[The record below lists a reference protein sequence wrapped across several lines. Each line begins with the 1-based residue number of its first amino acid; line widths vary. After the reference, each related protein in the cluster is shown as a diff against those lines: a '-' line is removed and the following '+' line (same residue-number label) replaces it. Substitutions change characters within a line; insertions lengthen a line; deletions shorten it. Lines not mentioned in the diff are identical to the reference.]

1 MIDTHTHSTFSP
13 DATASMA
20 EMAAA
25 AERIDLAGLA
35 FTDHVEWVPEDEAY
49 EFMAP
54 DAYFAE
60 LTALRDHYA
69 SRLTLLAGAEL
80 GNPHEFPAEAA
91 AFVQAY
97 PWDIVLGSIHWIDHK
112 PGWYASTY
120 KNMGGLDAAYEQYF
134 GDLAALVEEG
144 EFDVLAHFDMV
155 RRDSWAL
162 FEELLPL
169 EPYAE
174 QIRAILRRLIERGKG
189 IEINT
194 SGLRKGMATTQP
206 DLTILTWYRE
216 LGGDLLVFGSDAHRP
231 EEIAHSFDH
240 AREMALAAGFTRLAR
255 YERRQVVGWTAL

>member
-25 AERIDLAGLA
+25 AERIGLAGLA

-54 DAYFAE
+54 DAYFKE
-60 LTALRDHYA
+60 LTALREHYA
-69 SRLTLLAGAEL
+69 GRFTLLSGAEL
-80 GNPHEFPAEAA
+80 GNPHEFPAEAK
-91 AFVQAY
+91 AFVHAH
-97 PWDIVLGSIHWIDHK
+97 PWDIVLGSIHWLDHK

-134 GDLAALVEEG
+134 IDLATLVEHG

-162 FEELLPL
+162 FEEVLPL
-169 EPYAE
+169 DPYAE
-174 QIRAILRRLIERGKG
+174 QIRVILRRLIERGKG
-189 IEINT
+189 LEINT
-194 SGLRKGMATTQP
+194 SGLRKGMTTPQP
-206 DLTILTWYRE
+206 DLTVLTWYRE
-216 LGGDLLVFGSDAHRP
+216 LGGELLVFGSDAHRP
-231 EEIAHSFDH
+231 EEIAQPFDQ
-240 AREMALAAGFTRLAR
+240 ARELALAAGFTRLAR
-255 YERRQVVGWTAL
+255 YERRQVVGWIVL